1 MGASVYLKMRIL
13 GAIESAEGRSRIRRI
28 KNIAKLVFLDD
39 EGIKRKFTS
48 STIATWYYRY
58 KVSGITGVENKKRKD
73 KGLLR
78 KTTPEELMEAINK
91 ALPYFKDGVVPSKA
105 AIYRLCIKH
114 GFLRREQVAPNTFSR
129 SVNKYDLLDNSE
141 VKSTIRLAFAM
152 PYANDLW
159 QCDTMVGPYV
169 EINGKKVQALLIA
182 FIDDASRVI
191 CHGEFFAAENT
202 DALMKTL
209 QMALYKRGAPKAIY
223 ADNGK
228 IYCSKELT
236 LVCAR
241 IGCILRHTPVR
252 DGAAKGKIERFFR
265 RVRQQFLALRLDLS
279 SLEKL
284 NQQFTEWVEHDY
296 NFVKHSTLQM
306 TPVDRFAID
315 RHLLT
320 FLPETN
326 AGDDELFYVEETR
339 KVGKD
344 NTFRLNSTR
353 YETPVDLVKKEI
365 QVRFQRSTQHKV
377 IVYYKG
383 SRMGEA
389 KVLDLVGNSN
399 CHRPQKKG

>member
-58 KVSGITGVENKKRKD
+58 KVSGITGIENKERKD

-129 SVNKYDLLDNSE
+129 SVNKYDLLDKSE

-159 QCDTMVGPYV
+159 QCDTMVGPYI
-169 EINGKKVQALLIA
+169 EIHGKKVQAVLIA

-191 CHGEFFAAENT
+191 CHGQFFAAENT

-209 QMALYKRGAPKAIY
+209 QMALYKRGSPKAIY

-306 TPVDRFAID
+306 TPVDRFSID

-353 YETPVDLVKKEI
+353 YETPKDLVKKEI
-365 QVRFQRSTQHKV
+365 QVRFQRSSQHKV

-389 KVLDLVGNSN
+389 KVLDLVGNSD
-399 CHRPQKKG
+399 CHRPKKKG

>member
-13 GAIESAEGRSRIRRI
+13 GAIESAEGRSRVSRI

-39 EGIKRKFTS
+39 EGIKRKFTWR
-48 STIATWYYRY
+48 TISTWYYRY
-58 KVSGITGVENKKRKD
+58 KISGITSVEKKERKD

-78 KTTPEELMEAINK
+78 KTTPEEMMEAINK

-105 AIYRLCIKH
+105 AIYRLCIKE

-129 SVNKYDLLDNSE
+129 SVNKYDLLDKSE

-169 EINGKKVQALLIA
+169 EINGKKVQTVLIA

-191 CHGEFFAAENT
+191 CHGEFFASENT
-202 DALMKTL
+202 DSLMKTL
-209 QMALYKRGAPKAIY
+209 QMALYKRGTPKAIY

-228 IYCSKELT
+228 VYCSKELT
-236 LVCAR
+236 LVCTR

-265 RVRQQFLALRLDLS
+265 RVRQQFLALKLDLS

-284 NQQFTEWVEHDY
+284 NQQFIEWVEHDY
-296 NFVKHSTLQM
+296 NYVKHSTLQM

-315 RHLLT
+315 RRLLT

-353 YETPVDLVKKEI
+353 YETPKDLVKKEI

-383 SRMGEA
+383 NRMGEA

-399 CHRPQKKG
+399 CHRPKKKG

>member
-13 GAIESAEGRSRIRRI
+13 GAIESAEGRSRIERI

-39 EGIKRKFTS
+39 EGIKRKFTWR
-48 STIATWYYRY
+48 TISTWYYRY
-58 KVSGITGVENKKRKD
+58 KVSGLTGVEKRERKD

-91 ALPYFKDGVVPSKA
+91 ALPFFKDGVIPSKA
-105 AIYRLCIKH
+105 AIYRLCIKE
-114 GFLRREQVAPNTFSR
+114 GFLRREEVAPNTFSR
-129 SVNKYDLLDNSE
+129 SVNKYDLLDKSE
-141 VKSTIRLAFAM
+141 AKSTIRLAFAM

-169 EINGKKVQALLIA
+169 EINGKNVQTALIA

-191 CHGEFFAAENT
+191 CHGEFFASENT

-228 IYCSKELT
+228 IYCSKELN

-252 DGAAKGKIERFFR
+252 DGAAKGKIERFFL
-265 RVRQQFLALRLDLS
+265 RVRQQFLSLRLDLT

-284 NQQFTEWVEHDY
+284 NRQFSEWVENDY
-296 NFVKHSTLQM
+296 NYVKHSTLQM

-326 AGDDELFYVEETR
+326 AGDDDLFYVEETR

-344 NTFRLNSTR
+344 NTFRLNSRR
-353 YETPVDLVKKEI
+353 YETPRDLVKKEI

-389 KVLDLVGNSN
+389 KLLDLEANSN
-399 CHRPQKKG
+399 CHRPRKKG